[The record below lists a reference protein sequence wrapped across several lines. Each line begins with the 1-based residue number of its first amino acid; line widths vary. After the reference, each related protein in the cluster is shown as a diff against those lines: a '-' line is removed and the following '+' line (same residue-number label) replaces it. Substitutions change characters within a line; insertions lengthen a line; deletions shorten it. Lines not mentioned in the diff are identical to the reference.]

1 MTRRP
6 LPPSFCPLPRSPTLS
21 LAVAL
26 ALAGGAAAQTSKI
39 VWTQHEDYA
48 VYTSSGLS
56 RHKGTTPTFSTAT
69 WLNSPIMVEV
79 FNVSDSGENMWS
91 YASTSTGLPTF
102 QVAMARHADSFGVR
116 YDACALAVQQRGRDT
131 APCFHAPTVSSLA
144 NPHSPL
150 PPSLVPPP
158 QRLVAAP
165 ALKPPSTPPQVG
177 NIDTIAAEAQFVPP
191 STCQVFAWSSLGGS
205 ATPAWSVNV
214 SNCDANLLYD
224 DDRNVDISDD
234 GATAA
239 FSGFLIQGKDYIPQL
254 WVFSAQTGKLRY
266 TKNLGA
272 TGAGGPVQLSE
283 NGTWVAWTTGDSVM
297 VLDGMTGKVRDT
309 VQMGWNCMAVLSDSG
324 DFLAFAGDDVGKI
337 YKWDETNQQYTL
349 AYSPVPSGATQ
360 YYATSAAIS
369 SDGSGAAEAE
379 LVTFGYITQTALGA
393 RVIIYSMVTGAVMTD
408 YTSPVNAQLQT
419 YPTVRMSGNYAGIC
433 LWGDNDDVPTAIVL
447 SAKSAKP
454 IFTFVTPGSMF
465 GVDIVHDVG
474 ASTPTNDV
482 VYFATAGK
490 HVPANEMGNGGDA
503 YAWRIDV
510 PV

>member
-1 MTRRP
+1 MRGPPRPRTAPAPPPPRPTRLRAPSSPIALPRP
-6 LPPSFCPLPRSPTLS
+6 LPSPPRP
-21 LAVAL
+21 APAR
-26 ALAGGAAAQTSKI
+26 
-39 VWTQHEDYA
+39 QHEEYA

-91 YASTSTGLPTF
+91 YASTSAGLPTF
-102 QVAMARHADSFGVR
+102 QVAMARHADSFG
-116 YDACALAVQQRGRDT
+116 
-131 APCFHAPTVSSLA
+131 
-144 NPHSPL
+144 
-150 PPSLVPPP
+150 
-158 QRLVAAP
+158 
-165 ALKPPSTPPQVG
+165 VG

-205 ATPAWSVNV
+205 AVPSWSVNV

-254 WVFSAQTGKLRY
+254 WVFSAQTGKLRF

-272 TGAGGPVQLSE
+272 TGQGGPVQLSE

-297 VLDGMTGKVRDT
+297 IIDGLTGKVRDT

-337 YKWDETNQQYTL
+337 YKWDAANNQYTL

-393 RVIIYSMVTGAVMTD
+393 RVIIYSMVTGAVLTD
-408 YTSPVNAQLQT
+408 YVSPVNANLQT

-447 SAKSAKP
+447 SAKAAKP

-474 ASTPTNDV
+474 ASTPTSDV

-490 HVPANEMGNGGDA
+490 HVPANAMGNGGDA
-503 YAWRIDV
+503 YAWRLDV
-510 PV
+510 AI